1 MSPSQGVPAAVP
13 DYRILGPLEV
23 GTGATTRLRVAPGR
37 QQVVLGALLLEPNR
51 VVSIAQLVDTVWY
64 EDPPATARTQVQ
76 ICVSSLR
83 AKLAEAEC
91 GATIITRSP
100 GYLLRVEEDRVD
112 HHRFVVLVSEATALT
127 AAAKWA
133 EAAAV
138 LRSADALWRGPALSG
153 IPSRI
158 LQVRAGQLDESRL
171 NAVESRFDLEL
182 RLGRHHQLVGEVAAL
197 LNEHPLRE
205 RARGQLMLALHRAG
219 RQSEALR
226 VYRDGRELLVEQFGL
241 EPGDE
246 LRRLERAIL
255 ADDDTLRV
263 VPVGRTVST
272 RDGAVRI
279 GVRVVDPAESADP
292 AGSDR
297 DTAAPA
303 AATPDRAVPAEVP
316 LQLPGDIA
324 DFAGRA
330 DLVART
336 EGLLLAGA
344 GRAATRVVVLLGKPG
359 IGKSALAV
367 HVAHRLPAADFP
379 DGQLYCDLGGTRARA
394 VGPAEVLGRFLRA
407 LGVAGSSVPDALDE
421 RAEMYRSL
429 LARRR
434 MIVLLDDAA
443 AETQV
448 QNLLPG
454 TSGCVVLITSRAR
467 LTGLAG
473 ARLVDV
479 EVMDPAQAHRLLTT
493 VVGQERVDAEPV
505 AAAELI
511 EVASGLPLALRIL
524 AARLA
529 ARPSRSLGW
538 MVRRLVDEHR
548 RLDELAHGDLAV
560 RASVALSYD
569 SLPPDARR
577 LVRRLSVL
585 DVTSFPV
592 WVAAALLDDD
602 SPRTADLLELLVDE
616 QMLEAAE
623 DAGGLRYRFHNLIR
637 LFARE
642 RLEATETQGERRR
655 AVSRVADG
663 WLALA
668 GAAHRRVYGGDY
680 AILRGVEPRW
690 VPAPE
695 YLDQVRA
702 DPLGWLESERAT
714 LCAAVELTAA
724 AGLDETCCELA
735 ITLVT
740 LFESGC
746 HFEDWEHTHRRAL
759 EVAEAAGNRRGLAVL
774 RCSLASLHLS
784 RGRLSAAQELLEPV
798 LVEFTDLRDVHG
810 QAMARRNLALV
821 DHLRG
826 DLDPALMGY
835 RVALGQFRAAG
846 DPVGQAHVL
855 CQIAQLDLDAEQLPD
870 AEANLLAALEICG
883 RVGSGRVEVQ
893 VRYRLSGLLVAQG
906 HFDQADAEL
915 AEVLAAVRSTGDVVG
930 EGRVLHRLGTV
941 KALLGRTDEAVAVL
955 TDALALR
962 ERTMDLSGAAEIRK
976 ELAKLTG

>member
-1 MSPSQGVPAAVP
+1 MRVSPSEGVPAAAP

-23 GTGATTRLRVAPGR
+23 GTGASTRLRVAPGR

-83 AKLAEAEC
+83 AKLTEAAS
-91 GATIITRSP
+91 GAAIVTRPP
-100 GYLLRVEEDRVD
+100 GYLLRVDEDGID
-112 HHRFVVLVSEATALT
+112 GHRFAAMVSEATALT
-127 AAAKWA
+127 AAVRLA
-133 EAAAV
+133 EAATL
-138 LRSADALWRGPALSG
+138 LRAADALWRGPALSG

-182 RLGRHHQLVGEVAAL
+182 RLGRHHQLVGEIATL

-219 RQSEALR
+219 RQSEALQ
-226 VYRDGRELLVEQFGL
+226 VYREGRELLVEQFGL

-263 VPVGRTVST
+263 APARVVST
-272 RDGAVRI
+272 QDRTG
-279 GVRVVDPAESADP
+279 RVAPPP
-292 AGSDR
+292 AGP
-297 DTAAPA
+297 T
-303 AATPDRAVPAEVP
+303 EVP

-336 EGLLLAGA
+336 EDLLLEGA

-359 IGKSALAV
+359 IGKTALAV
-367 HVAHRLPAADFP
+367 HVAHRLSFDDFP

-394 VGPAEVLGRFLRA
+394 VSAAEALGRFLRA
-407 LGVAGSSVPDALDE
+407 LGVPGSSVPDVLAE

-434 MIVLLDDAA
+434 MVVLLDDAA

-448 QNLLPG
+448 RNLLPG

-479 EVMDPAQAHRLLTT
+479 EVMDHAQAHRLLTT

-529 ARPSRSLGW
+529 ARPGRSLAW

-569 SLPPDARR
+569 GLPPDARR

-585 DVTSFPV
+585 DVSSVPV
-592 WVAAALLDDD
+592 WVADALLDDD
-602 SPRTADLLELLVDE
+602 SQRTADLLELLVDE
-616 QMLEAAE
+616 QMLEETE
-623 DAGGLRYRFHNLIR
+623 DASGLRYRFHNLIR

-642 RLEATETQGERRR
+642 RLEATETPGERRR
-655 AVSRVADG
+655 SVSRVADG
-663 WLALA
+663 WLTLA
-668 GAAHRRVYGGDY
+668 GEAHRRIYGGDY

-690 VPAPE
+690 VPGAE
-695 YLDQVRA
+695 YLARVHE
-702 DPLGWLESERAT
+702 DPLAWLESERVT

-724 AGLDETCCELA
+724 AGLDEICCELA

-746 HFEDWEHTHRRAL
+746 YFEDWEHTHLRAL
-759 EVAEAAGNRRGLAVL
+759 EVAEAAGNRRALAVL

-798 LVEFTDLRDVHG
+798 LVEFTELGDVHG

-835 RVALGQFRAAG
+835 RVALAQFRTAG

-855 CQIAQLDLDAEQLPD
+855 CQIAQLDLDAEQLAA
-870 AEANLLAALEICG
+870 AETNLVAALEICG
-883 RVGSGRVEVQ
+883 RVGSRRVEVQ
-893 VRYRLSGLLVAQG
+893 VRFRLSGLLVAQG
-906 HFDQADAEL
+906 QFRQADAEL
-915 AEVLAAVRSTGDVVG
+915 AELLVAVRSTGDVVG

-955 TDALALR
+955 TEALALR
-962 ERTMDLSGAAEIRK
+962 ERTMDLSGAAEVRK
-976 ELAKLTG
+976 ELARLTG